1 MSRVV
6 FAPERS
12 KRQWIILLPVLLAP
26 MALVV
31 SDAFSP
37 WLPRGIAVILL
48 LLTIAL
54 AMIEGA
60 FLVRVLPRSKAQE
73 IQAFQLQAVN
83 QVISKAGAS
92 LELQEVLDAITR
104 LTVEVTGVRG
114 CSIKLLDATDVSA
127 KGGMRVRS
135 LAGIR
140 REVSELA
147 IEAAEN
153 IYAKSLL
160 DGRPVEVEGAQERD
174 FPELDG
180 EVESLVCV
188 PLRHEGRVVG
198 ALCLYS
204 EKGKR
209 LPAETLSFLS
219 RLGDLVAIFIEN
231 ASVFERLKKVDEARA
246 WFLLKASHELKSPLA
261 SIISICQT
269 ILDGYLGSVES
280 KQREMMERIRFRA
293 AVLLETANDL
303 LALARTKSQTA
314 GGPEES
320 VELCGVLH
328 ETVKFFQAA
337 AAEKDVTVEISTPCE
352 PFSITTAREG
362 TRSIMSNLISNA
374 IKYSP
379 AGSRVSV
386 SLAREDEGARFTVS
400 DRGIGIPETEQK
412 GLFREFF
419 RATNARSLTQAGT
432 GLGLAI
438 VKSLLDGMGGSIDVQ
453 SGEGKGTTVSV
464 LFRTK
469 V

>member
-1 MSRVV
+1 MSREI
-6 FAPERS
+6 FDLERP
-12 KRQWIILLPVLLAP
+12 KRQWIFLLPALLAP
-26 MALVV
+26 TALVV
-31 SDAFSP
+31 SDALSP
-37 WLPRGIAVILL
+37 WLPRGFAGILL
-48 LLTIAL
+48 LVTIAL

-60 FLVRVLPRSKAQE
+60 YLVRALPGSKARE
-73 IQAFQLQAVN
+73 IQAFQLQAVY

-92 LELQEVLDAITR
+92 LQLQEVLDTITR

-114 CSIKLLDATDVSA
+114 CSIKLLDASDVSA
-127 KGGMRVRS
+127 KGSMRVRS

-160 DGRPVEVEGAQERD
+160 DGRPVQVEGAQERD
-174 FPELDG
+174 FSELDG
-180 EVESLVCV
+180 EVESLICV
-188 PLRHEGRVVG
+188 PLRHEGKVVG

-219 RLGDLVAIFIEN
+219 RLGDLVSISIEN
-231 ASVFERLKKVDEARA
+231 ASVFERLKKIDEARS

-261 SIISICQT
+261 GIISICQT
-269 ILDGYLGSVES
+269 ILDGYLGDVES

-293 AVLLETANDL
+293 AVLLDTTNDL
-303 LALARTKSQTA
+303 LALARTKSQA
-314 GGPEES
+314 FDGPEES
-320 VELCGVLH
+320 AELCGVLH

-337 AAEKDVTVEISTPCE
+337 AAEKDVRVEISAPCDS
-352 PFSITTAREG
+352 FSIAIAREG
-362 TRSIMSNLISNA
+362 ARSIMSNLISNA

-386 SLAREDEGARFTVS
+386 SLAREGEGARFTVS

-419 RATNARSLTQAGT
+419 RATNARSMTEAGT
-432 GLGLAI
+432 GLGLTI
-438 VKSLLDGMGGSIDVQ
+438 VKSLLDRMGGSIDVQ

-469 V
+469 G